1 MGGRG
6 MGAGATGMSVA
17 RDPAASILPLS
28 LEGVRY
34 VAGGAALLSDI
45 SIRIEAGRRLMVMG
59 ANGAGKSLFLR
70 ICHGLIEPTA
80 GRRRWASGEARASA
94 QAMVFQRPVVLRRS
108 VAANLEYP
116 LALKR
121 LPRSERRYLVACTL
135 DRFGLTPLAD
145 RPARLLSGGEQQ
157 RLALA
162 RAWSMR
168 PQVLFLDEPSSA
180 LDPSATRIIE
190 EMVAQFSDEGMT
202 IVMTTHDLGQA
213 RRLAQDVAFL
223 HRGRLI
229 EHRSAAEFFAGPE
242 TLEARA
248 FLAGDLIW

>member
-1 MGGRG
+1 
-6 MGAGATGMSVA
+6 MGAGEAGLKALRDLTASV
-17 RDPAASILPLS
+17 LPLS
-28 LEGVRY
+28 LEGVGY
-34 VAGGAALLSDI
+34 SAGGEALLSDLTL
-45 SIRIEAGRRLMVMG
+45 RIEAGRRLIVMG

-70 ICHGLIEPTA
+70 LCHGLILPIS
-80 GRRRWASGEARASA
+80 GRITWASGETRARA
-94 QAMVFQRPVVLRRS
+94 QAMVLQRPVLLRRS
-108 VAANLEYP
+108 VAANLDYP
-116 LALKR
+116 LRLKGVDR
-121 LPRSERRYLVACTL
+121 HVRRSIVAETL
-135 DRFGLTPLAD
+135 QRFGLSPLSG

-162 RAWSMR
+162 RAWAMR

-190 EMVAQFSDEGMT
+190 EMIAQFSEEGIT

-213 RRLAQDVAFL
+213 RRLAEDVAFL

-229 EHRSAAEFFAGPE
+229 EHQPAAHFFAGPR
-242 TLEARA
+242 TPEARA

>member
-1 MGGRG
+1 MR
-6 MGAGATGMSVA
+6 AA
-17 RDPAASILPLS
+17 RDTSPSVLPLS
-28 LEGVRY
+28 LEDVGYAV
-34 VAGGAALLSDI
+34 GARPLLSDVSLQI
-45 SIRIEAGRRLMVMG
+45 KSGRRLVVMG

-70 ICHGLIEPTA
+70 LCHGLIDPTV
-80 GRRRWASGEARASA
+80 GRRHWASGERRAEA
-94 QAMVFQRPVVLRRS
+94 QAMVFQRPVLLRRS
-108 VAANLEYP
+108 VAANLDYP
-116 LALKR
+116 LALRR
-121 LPRSERRYLVACTL
+121 LARTARREAVARTL

-162 RAWSMR
+162 RAWAMR

-190 EMVAQFSDEGMT
+190 EMVEQFSAEGIT
-202 IVMTTHDLGQA
+202 IVMTTHNLGQA

-229 EHRSAAEFFAGPE
+229 EHRSSAEFFTGPE
-242 TLEARA
+242 TPEARA

>member
-1 MGGRG
+1 MKI
-6 MGAGATGMSVA
+6 A
-17 RDPAASILPLS
+17 RDIAPPILPLS
-28 LEGVRY
+28 LEDMGYAV
-34 VAGGAALLSDI
+34 GGKTLLSGI
-45 SIRIEAGRRLMVMG
+45 TLRIEAGQRLVVMG

-70 ICHGLIEPTA
+70 LCHGLIDPTQ
-80 GRRRWASGEARASA
+80 GRRRWASDEARAEA
-94 QAMVFQRPVVLRRS
+94 QAMVFQRPVLLRRS
-108 VAANLEYP
+108 VAANLDYP
-116 LALKR
+116 LALKG
-121 LPRSERRYLVACTL
+121 LPRAARRETVARTL
-135 DRFGLTPLAD
+135 DRFGLNDLAE

-162 RAWSMR
+162 RAWAMR

-190 EMVAQFSDEGMT
+190 EMVAQFSDEGIT

-213 RRLAQDVAFL
+213 RRLAAQLAFL

-229 EHRSAAEFFAGPE
+229 EHRPAAEFFAGPE
-242 TLEARA
+242 AAEARA

>member
-1 MGGRG
+1 MIADRRPGPSIMPLQLCGIGYAVGG
-6 MGAGATGMSVA
+6 TDLL
-17 RDPAASILPLS
+17 RDIDLTIA
-28 LEGVRY
+28 
-34 VAGGAALLSDI
+34 
-45 SIRIEAGRRLMVMG
+45 AGRRLVVMG

-70 ICHGLIEPTA
+70 LCHGLIEPTS
-80 GRRRWASGEARASA
+80 GQRLWADGANRAQA
-94 QAMVFQRPVVLRRS
+94 QAMVFQRPILLRRS
-108 VAANLEYP
+108 VAANLDYP
-116 LALKR
+116 LKLR
-121 LPRSERRYLVACTL
+121 GLPRAARRDTVVRTL

-162 RAWSMR
+162 RAWAMH
-168 PQVLFLDEPSSA
+168 PQILFLDEPSSA

-190 EMVAQFSDEGMT
+190 EMILQFAADGIT
-202 IVMTTHDLGQA
+202 IVLTTHDLGQA

-229 EHRSAAEFFAGPE
+229 EHRAADAFFAGPVAP
-242 TLEARA
+242 EARA

>member
-1 MGGRG
+1 L
-6 MGAGATGMSVA
+6 S
-17 RDPAASILPLS
+17 DLS
-28 LEGVRY
+28 L
-34 VAGGAALLSDI
+34 
-45 SIRIEAGRRLMVMG
+45 RIEAGRRLIVMG

-80 GRRRWASGEARASA
+80 GRRLWADGSARSEA
-94 QAMVFQRPVVLRRS
+94 QAMVFQRPVLLRRS
-108 VAANLEYP
+108 VAANLDYP
-116 LALKR
+116 LAVKGMAR
-121 LPRSERRYLVACTL
+121 AARRETVVRTL
-135 DRFGLTPLAD
+135 TRFGLTQLAD

-168 PQVLFLDEPSSA
+168 PQILFLDEPSSA

-190 EMVAQFSDEGMT
+190 EMVEQFSAEGIT
-202 IVMTTHDLGQA
+202 IVMTTHNLGQA

-229 EHRSAAEFFAGPE
+229 EHRPASDFFAGPDAP
-242 TLEARA
+242 EARA

>member
-1 MGGRG
+1 
-6 MGAGATGMSVA
+6 
-17 RDPAASILPLS
+17 
-28 LEGVRY
+28 
-34 VAGGAALLSDI
+34 
-45 SIRIEAGRRLMVMG
+45 MG

-70 ICHGLIEPTA
+70 LCHGLIEPTS
-80 GRRRWASGEARASA
+80 GRRLWANGAARAEA
-94 QAMVFQRPVVLRRS
+94 QAMVFQRPVLLRRS

-116 LALKR
+116 LALR
-121 LPRSERRYLVACTL
+121 GLARARRRDTVARTL

-162 RAWSMR
+162 RAWAME

-180 LDPSATRIIE
+180 LDPSATRTIE
-190 EMVAQFSDEGMT
+190 EMIESFSGEGIT
-202 IVMTTHDLGQA
+202 IVMTTHNLGQA
-213 RRLAQDVAFL
+213 RRLAEDIAFL

-229 EHRSAAEFFAGPE
+229 EHGPAADFFAGPQAR
-242 TLEARA
+242 EACA

>member
-1 MGGRG
+1 
-6 MGAGATGMSVA
+6 MS
-17 RDPAASILPLS
+17 ASILPLS
-28 LEGVRY
+28 LDGVGY
-34 VAGGAALLSDI
+34 AVGGKALLSDI
-45 SIRIEAGRRLMVMG
+45 SLRIEAGRRLVVMG

-70 ICHGLIEPTA
+70 LCHGLIDPTA
-80 GRRRWASGEARASA
+80 GRRSWASGEGRAEA
-94 QAMVFQRPVVLRRS
+94 QAMVFQRPILLRRS
-108 VAANLEYP
+108 VAANLDYP
-116 LALKR
+116 LALKG
-121 LPRSERRYLVACTL
+121 LARSARRDTVARTL

-162 RAWSMR
+162 RAWAVR
-168 PQVLFLDEPSSA
+168 PQVLFLDEPCAA

-190 EMVAQFSDEGMT
+190 EMVAAFSAAGIT

-213 RRLAQDVAFL
+213 RRLAEVVAFL

-229 EHRSAAEFFAGPE
+229 EHRSAAAFFAGPE
-242 TLEARA
+242 TPEARA

>member
-1 MGGRG
+1 MKI
-6 MGAGATGMSVA
+6 A
-17 RDPAASILPLS
+17 RDIAPPILPLS
-28 LEGVRY
+28 LEDMGYAV
-34 VAGGAALLSDI
+34 GGKTLLSGI
-45 SIRIEAGRRLMVMG
+45 TLRIEAGQRLVVMG

-70 ICHGLIEPTA
+70 LCHGLIDPTQ
-80 GRRRWASGEARASA
+80 GRRRWASDEARAEA
-94 QAMVFQRPVVLRRS
+94 QAMVFQRPVLLRRS
-108 VAANLEYP
+108 VAANLDYP
-116 LALKR
+116 LALKGMSR
-121 LPRSERRYLVACTL
+121 AARRETVTRTL
-135 DRFGLTPLAD
+135 DRFGLNDLAE

-162 RAWSMR
+162 RAWAMR

-190 EMVAQFSDEGMT
+190 EMVAQFSDEGIT

-213 RRLAQDVAFL
+213 RRLAAQVAFL

-229 EHRSAAEFFAGPE
+229 EHRPAAEFFAGPE
-242 TLEARA
+242 AAEARA